1 MNKNALRLG
10 MTFIILTIHGAVGGF
25 LLVVIID
32 TVPFLWTVIKNTW
45 EAVNIPALLLGSGSV
60 AAAVLILKIIYDTS
74 DAIQEVMGEMNFW
87 ARWLIEFICLAAIT
101 TAIIVIVAFI
111 CALIETAP
119 DLWTTITEVL
129 SPATTGQIVIIA
141 IMAVV
146 LLTLIISLC
155 ITQHEL
161 TKLETVV
168 AKAKL
173 NAENKK
179 TQLLSGRQLLA
190 LKLEKLK
197 EDHNVD

>member
-1 MNKNALRLG
+1 MNKNALKLG
-10 MTFIILTIHGAVGGF
+10 VTFIILTILGAVGGF

-32 TVPFLWTVIKNTW
+32 TVPFLWTVLKNTW

-60 AAAVLILKIIYDTS
+60 AAAILILKIIYDKY
-74 DAIQEVMGEMNFW
+74 DAVQEVMAEMHLW
-87 ARWLIEFICLAAIT
+87 ARSLIKFICLAAIT
-101 TAIIVIVAFI
+101 TAIIVIVAFVW
-111 CALIETAP
+111 ALIETAP
-119 DLWTTITEVL
+119 DLWTTIKEAL

-146 LLTLIISLC
+146 MLTLIISLC

-161 TKLETVV
+161 NKLETVV

-173 NAENKK
+173 TAESKK
-179 TQLLSGRQLLA
+179 AQLLSDRQLLA

-197 EDHNVD
+197 EDNHVD